1 MIVHVYFPLWFV
13 SRFDAAVSQNT
24 MSTAITAMSALCY
37 CPRTHQHRGLLD
49 TVGLSCYREW
59 ETYCLL
65 QFEFSQ
71 STNLITEQSR
81 HLLQVAH
88 PIYSSLSG
96 RQAIPEQRYDLHSVY
111 ALFFV
116 SGPLQ
121 PQRSDLESLV
131 NLASRKSHVALR
143 TSLPSFSPRN
153 SVHVIGFTGL
163 RELCISHPNFQLYF
177 HSNPRSITREQ

>member
-1 MIVHVYFPLWFV
+1 
-13 SRFDAAVSQNT
+13 

-81 HLLQVAH
+81 HLLAH

-111 ALFFV
+111 ALFLYLV
-116 SGPLQ
+116 HCS
-121 PQRSDLESLV
+121 RSEV
-131 NLASRKSHVALR
+131 IWSRSSTWQVA
-143 TSLPSFSPRN
+143 
-153 SVHVIGFTGL
+153 
-163 RELCISHPNFQLYF
+163 
-177 HSNPRSITREQ
+177 NPT